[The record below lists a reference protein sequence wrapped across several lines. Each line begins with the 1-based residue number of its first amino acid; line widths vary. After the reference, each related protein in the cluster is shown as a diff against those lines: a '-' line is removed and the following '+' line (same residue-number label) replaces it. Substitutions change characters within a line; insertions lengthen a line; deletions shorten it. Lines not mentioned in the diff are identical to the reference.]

1 MDVVLLN
8 IDLKKANDKLNEIFK
23 TIFTYEGV

>member
-1 MDVVLLN
+1 MDGVLLK
-8 IDLKKANDKLNEIFK
+8 IDFEKANDKLNEIFK